1 MKTEVLFND
10 GWEFTK
16 QKLDTSLEDVCTN
29 KDCFVP
35 VGLPHDW
42 LIEQTNDLYENS
54 AGWYRKN
61 FLWNKT
67 DGELVSL
74 CFDGVYMDCQI
85 YVNRRLAKEWKYGY
99 SAFEVAMTPYLQN
112 GNNEIIVCVRHQSPN
127 SRWYSGAG
135 IYRDVRLRSVWETHI
150 PKNGIYVTA
159 IKKQKDMWS
168 LEIDTEVICKE
179 ETTLV
184 YTLFDEEECV
194 VWDSREFLNSQRDII
209 VHTVKTLVSNPQ
221 LWDICAPKRYCL
233 KVGLWREEMLLQEE
247 AVWFGFRETAF
258 DANKGFSLNGRH
270 VKLKGVCEHHDL
282 GCLGAAYNRTA
293 MHRKFVML
301 QKMGVNAVRLSHN
314 MPAADLMDL
323 ADEMGMLIVS
333 EAFDMWERTKTD
345 YDYGRFFKNWYQKD
359 VASWIRR
366 DRNHPSV
373 IMWSVGNEIY
383 DTHVDEGGQQIARAL
398 LLEVRKHDPKNH
410 APVTIGSNYMPWE
423 NAQKCAD
430 IIETVGY
437 NYAENYYNPHHK
449 IHPDWVIYGSE
460 TSSTVQSRGVYH
472 FPYRRSV
479 LAEEDLQCSA
489 LGNSTTSWGA
499 NPPRAVL
506 LRSATVIFH
515 AVNFCGV
522 GLTILGSQH
531 HTTQKFLFWTD

>member
-1 MKTEVLFND
+1 M
-10 GWEFTK
+10 
-16 QKLDTSLEDVCTN
+16 EDVCTN

-499 NPPRAVL
+499 KSSDEL
-506 LRSATVIFH
+506 YYCRSATVIFH